1 MADTKRTTIV
11 GTAIA
16 ALGLAACGST
26 VVPRATPTPAPTVTA
41 TTAPTATPVPASSP
55 TPVPTPSPTP
65 VPPSPTHWWQANG
78 NANDSVGMDNGT
90 LVGVTFGPGVYGS
103 DQAFS
108 FGGAADQV
116 VFDTD
121 GGNPGTG
128 DFTFVFAIWTADATQ
143 QQAVWEK
150 RAQCDSDGTSFW
162 GFRMQPKG
170 GVVFEAQNT
179 VGEDVIDLGSTAAVN
194 DGAWHWVAVTRHTT
208 SASLYVDGQLQATT
222 TTATTADISTSTPM
236 RAGVSSC
243 DGVDGTTPLAGELD
257 ELMIFNAALTQSQIQ
272 TLGS

>member
-1 MADTKRTTIV
+1 MKRTTIR

-26 VVPRATPTPAPTVTA
+26 VAPRVTPTPAPTVTS
-41 TTAPTATPVPASSP
+41 TPAPTA

-65 VPPSPTHWWQANG
+65 VPPSPTYWWQAEG

-90 LVGVTFGPGVYGS
+90 LVGVTFGPGVYGT

-116 VFDTD
+116 VFNTD

-128 DFTFVFAIWTADATQ
+128 AFTFAFAIKTTAATQ
-143 QQAVWEK
+143 QQAIWEE

-162 GFRMQPKG
+162 GFRMQPDG
-170 GVVFEAQNT
+170 GVNFEAQNT
-179 VGEDVIDLGSTAAVN
+179 VGQDSLVLGSTAVVN
-194 DGAWHWVAVTRHTT
+194 DGAWHWVAVTRQTT
-208 SASLYVDGQLQATT
+208 AASLYVDGQLQATT
-222 TTATTADISTSTPM
+222 TTATTADISKRTPM
-236 RAGVSSC
+236 RAGVSTC
-243 DGVDGTTPLAGELD
+243 DGVDGTNALVGQLD
-257 ELMIFNAALTQSQIQ
+257 ELMIFRVALTQSQIQ

>member
-1 MADTKRTTIV
+1 MKRANIV

-26 VVPRATPTPAPTVTA
+26 VVPRVTPTPAPTVTS
-41 TTAPTATPVPASSP
+41 TTAPTATPVPAA
-55 TPVPTPSPTP
+55 SPTP

-78 NANDSVGMDNGT
+78 NANDSVGMDDGT
-90 LVGVTFGPGVYGS
+90 LVGVTFGPGVYGT

-143 QQAVWEK
+143 EQAIWEE
-150 RAQCDSDGTSFW
+150 RAQCNSDGTSFW
-162 GFRMQPKG
+162 GFRMQPNG
-170 GVVFEAQNT
+170 RVNFEAQNT
-179 VGEDVIDLGSTAAVN
+179 VGQDYMDLGSTAVVN
-194 DGAWHWVAVTRHTT
+194 DGAWHWVAVTRQTT
-208 SASLYVDGQLQATT
+208 TASLYVDGQLQATT
-222 TTATTADISTSTPM
+222 TTATTADISKRTPM
-236 RAGVSSC
+236 RAGVSTC
-243 DGVDGTTPLAGELD
+243 DGVDGTSALVGQLD
-257 ELMIFNAALTQSQIQ
+257 ELMIFRVALNQSQIQ